1 MKISYNWIKEFI
13 DIDVS
18 IKELD
23 NTLTM
28 LGIEVEGIEDIGEKY
43 NNFIIGYVE
52 SKSSHPDAD
61 KLSVCSVNTGQEI
74 LTVICGAPNVDQGQ
88 KIVLGLSGAVVPNG
102 GFELGKRKIRGI
114 ESNGMICSKSE
125 LDLGEDHSG
134 IWVLD
139 TNNQNESIVLGTPLS
154 EYLNMNDIILEIGIT
169 PNKAE
174 CLSHYGIA
182 RELAAYYDLELKPL
196 TTDFDK
202 MLSEDNYTQNEK
214 NIDEYISVEIQNE
227 IDCPRYYGTMVVNTE
242 AKESP
247 EWLKQRLNNLGLRPI
262 NAIVDITNFIL
273 LEVGQPLHSFDY
285 DDIISK
291 KIVIKSGFDNLKYKT
306 LDSKERIITDD
317 MLMICD
323 GPNPV
328 GIAGVMGGENSEIK
342 SNTKNIFIE
351 SAYFN
356 PTSIR
361 KTSKI
366 LSLQTDASYRFERGT
381 DINIVEYAAK
391 KSAEMI
397 VKLAGGKL
405 LKGIVEVYPNSK
417 PNLVIDLNYNNIKRI
432 LGVDIPSDFILPKLE
447 KLGLKVISKSINKI
461 TNENKY
467 TFEIPKYRNDI
478 YGEIDII
485 EDIAR
490 VYNYDNIE
498 SDLNSN
504 INFGTSRVPANLSLT
519 NFRFKVREF
528 MIANG
533 YNQIYTQNMIDPKTI
548 NLLEEK
554 AIEILNPLGE
564 DLSFLRT
571 SMAFS
576 MLKSIS
582 FNIRQGNE
590 NLKLFEVGK
599 TFNFIKQIPGEN
611 TEVTLKNIDEKLK
624 LSVAISGNIY
634 PKTWLDNRKFDFFD
648 IKGLF
653 SDLVSQFNIDKV
665 DLKQNKSNSLFAA
678 NSLEIWL
685 RGKVIGHF
693 GLINKKIMKH
703 FEIEKEV
710 YFLELDLNVFEKASI
725 IQKSFTAISTYPS
738 VGRDLAFVFDKEI
751 NFDKIRNLVI
761 KNGSKLLKSIDV
773 FDVYEGKNLE
783 ENKKSIAFN
792 MIFNSDEKT
801 LIESEIDEIIQKII
815 QQIQK
820 EFNGILRNF

>member
-13 DIDVS
+13 DIDISV
-18 IKELD
+18 KELD

-28 LGIEVEGIEDIGEKY
+28 LGLEVEGVEDIGEKY
-43 NNFIIGYVE
+43 KNFIIGYVE
-52 SKSSHPDAD
+52 SKSAHPDAD
-61 KLSVCSVNTGQEI
+61 KLSVCIVNTGKEV
-74 LTVICGAPNVDQGQ
+74 LTVICGAPNVEQGQ
-88 KIVLGLSGAVVPNG
+88 KIALGLAGAVVPNG

-139 TNNQNESIVLGTPLS
+139 TNNQLDSIIVGTPLAQ
-154 EYLNMNDIILEIGIT
+154 YLNMNDIILEIGIT

-196 TTDFDK
+196 VTDFEN
-202 MLSEDNYTQNEK
+202 MLADENFTQNEK
-214 NIDEYISVEIQNE
+214 NIADYISVEIENE
-227 IDCPRYYGTMVVNTE
+227 IDCPRYYGTMVVNAE

-262 NAIVDITNFIL
+262 NAIVDVTNFIL

-285 DDIISK
+285 DEIVSK

-306 LDSKERIITDD
+306 LDSKERIINDD

-342 SNTKNIFIE
+342 PTTKNIFIE

-361 KTSKI
+361 KTSKK

-381 DINIVEYAAK
+381 DINIVEYGAK

-397 VKLAGGKL
+397 VKIAGGKL
-405 LKGIVEVYPNSK
+405 IKGVVEVYQNPT
-417 PNLVIDLNYNNIKRI
+417 PNLVVELNYDNVKRI
-432 LGVDIPSDFILPKLE
+432 LGVDIQSDFILPKLE
-447 KLGLKVISKSINKI
+447 KLGLKVIAKNL
-461 TNENKY
+461 NKY

-478 YGEIDII
+478 SGEIDII

-519 NFRFKVREF
+519 NFRFKVRDF

-533 YNQIYTQNMIDPKTI
+533 YNQIYTQNMIDPKTVS
-548 NLLEEK
+548 LLDEK

-576 MLKSIS
+576 MLKSVS

-599 TFNFIKQIPGEN
+599 TFNFIKPITEDN
-611 TEVTLKNIDEKLK
+611 TGINLKNIDEKLK

-634 PKTWLDNRKFDFFD
+634 PKTWLENRKLDFFD

-653 SDLVSQFNIDKV
+653 SDLVSEFNIDKV
-665 DLKQNKSNSLFAA
+665 DLKQNKTNTLFGA

-693 GLINKKIMKH
+693 GLIYKKTLKH

-710 YFLELDLNVFEKASI
+710 FFLELDLNVCEKASI
-725 IQKSFTAISTYPS
+725 TKKSYSTISPFPR
-738 VGRDLAFVFDKEI
+738 VERDLAFVFDKEI
-751 NFDKIRNLVI
+751 NYDKIKNIVI
-761 KNGSKLLKSIDV
+761 KNGSKLLKSVDV
-773 FDVYEGKNLE
+773 FDVYQGKNLE

-792 MIFNSDEKT
+792 MIFNSEEKT
-801 LIESEIDEIIQKII
+801 LVENEIDEIIQKII
-815 QQIQK
+815 SQIQK
-820 EFNGILRNF
+820 ECNGILRNF